1 MEKFIYHNTNSDFD
15 IVAINIFLKDG
26 AIDEPIKGLTN
37 ITTSLMGKKTTSK
50 TSQEINEV
58 FENVG
63 GFLRFKTYGD
73 FITISI
79 ATKKANIKESI
90 DTLKDILTN
99 SVFEEETLE
108 IEKQHALSTIKSR
121 KERPFDFAFDNLRKI
136 LYKNTPYEISSL
148 GTEESVKSISLEDVK
163 KRYADILSQEPIIS
177 VVADNLEDEDLE
189 TIKSV
194 LDIFSKSQG
203 TPPVNIC
210 SKVDKDEV
218 INIKR
223 GGAQASIMCG
233 YDAPLPIDKNEY
245 FAFKVLNAILGNG
258 MSSILFKILREEKG
272 YAYAVNSSISTNI
285 YCSKMIAYIGTSVEK
300 SQSALEDLN
309 DIIKNLEIDEE
320 DITLAKQ
327 KLIGNFSLEHQTR
340 FSKSYTMGYYELI
353 GLGKNAFFDYKNLVN
368 KVSKEDIEHVYKT
381 YINHHKCVVVT

>member
-121 KERPFDFAFDNLRKI
+121 KERPFDFTFDNLRKI

-203 TPPVNIC
+203 TPPANIC
-210 SKVDKDEV
+210 PKVDKDEV

-353 GLGKNAFFDYKNLVN
+353 GLGKNAVFDYKNLVN

>member
-15 IVAINIFLKDG
+15 IVAINIFLKGG
-26 AIDEPIKGLTN
+26 AMDEPIKGLTN

-108 IEKQHALSTIKSR
+108 IEKQNVLSTLKSR
-121 KERPFDFAFDNLRKI
+121 KERPFDFTFDNLRKI

-148 GTEESVKSISLEDVK
+148 GTEESVKSIYLEDVK
-163 KRYADILSQEPIIS
+163 KRYADILNQEPIIS

-210 SKVDKDEV
+210 PKVDKDEV

-245 FAFKVLNAILGNG
+245 FAFKVLNAMLGNG

-309 DIIKNLEIDEE
+309 DIIKNLKIDEE

-340 FSKSYTMGYYELI
+340 FSKSYTMGYYDLI
-353 GLGKNAFFDYKNLVN
+353 GLGKDAVFDYENLVN

>member
-108 IEKQHALSTIKSR
+108 IEKQNVLSTLKSR
-121 KERPFDFAFDNLRKI
+121 KERPFDFTFDNLRKI
-136 LYKNTPYEISSL
+136 LYKNHSL
-148 GTEESVKSISLEDVK
+148 
-163 KRYADILSQEPIIS
+163 
-177 VVADNLEDEDLE
+177 
-189 TIKSV
+189 
-194 LDIFSKSQG
+194 
-203 TPPVNIC
+203 
-210 SKVDKDEV
+210 
-218 INIKR
+218 
-223 GGAQASIMCG
+223 
-233 YDAPLPIDKNEY
+233 
-245 FAFKVLNAILGNG
+245 
-258 MSSILFKILREEKG
+258 
-272 YAYAVNSSISTNI
+272 
-285 YCSKMIAYIGTSVEK
+285 
-300 SQSALEDLN
+300 
-309 DIIKNLEIDEE
+309 
-320 DITLAKQ
+320 
-327 KLIGNFSLEHQTR
+327 
-340 FSKSYTMGYYELI
+340 
-353 GLGKNAFFDYKNLVN
+353 
-368 KVSKEDIEHVYKT
+368 
-381 YINHHKCVVVT
+381 

>member
-108 IEKQHALSTIKSR
+108 IEKQNVLSTLKSR
-121 KERPFDFAFDNLRKI
+121 KERPFDFTFDNLRKI

-163 KRYADILSQEPIIS
+163 KRYADVLNQEPIIS

-203 TPPVNIC
+203 TPPANIC
-210 SKVDKDEV
+210 PKVDKDEV

-258 MSSILFKILREEKG
+258 MSSMLFKILREEKG

-353 GLGKNAFFDYKNLVN
+353 GLGKDAFLDYENLVN

>member
-1 MEKFIYHNTNSDFD
+1 MEKFIYHNTKSDFD

-26 AIDEPIKGLTN
+26 AVNEPIKGLTN
-37 ITTSLMGKKTTSK
+37 VTTSLMGKKTTSK

-58 FENVG
+58 FESVG

-79 ATKKANIKESI
+79 ATKKANIKESM
-90 DTLKDILTN
+90 DTLKDVLTN

-108 IEKQHALSTIKSR
+108 IEKQNVLSTLKSR

-148 GTEESVKSISLEDVK
+148 GTEESVKSISVKDVRE
-163 KRYADILSQEPIIS
+163 RYFDILKKDYVAS
-177 VVADNLEDEDLE
+177 VVADNLEDKDIE

-194 LDIFSKSQG
+194 LDIFSKNQE
-203 TPPVNIC
+203 TPSINIC
-210 SKVDKDEV
+210 PKVDKDEV
-218 INIKR
+218 ISIKR

-233 YDAPLPIDKNEY
+233 YDAPLSKDKKEY

-272 YAYAVNSSISTNI
+272 YAYAVNSSVSTNL
-285 YCSKMIAYIGTSVEK
+285 YCSKMIAYIGTSIEK
-300 SQSALEDLN
+300 SDNALKDLN
-309 DIIKNLEIDEE
+309 DIIKNLNIKEE
-320 DITLAKQ
+320 DIDLAKQ

-340 FSKSYTMGYYELI
+340 FSKSYAMGYFELM
-353 GLGKNAFFDYKNLVN
+353 GLGKDTIFEYENLIKSVT
-368 KVSKEDIEHVYKT
+368 KKEIEDVYKT

>member
-108 IEKQHALSTIKSR
+108 IEKQNVLSTLKSR

-163 KRYADILSQEPIIS
+163 KRYADILNQEPIIS
-177 VVADNLEDEDLE
+177 VVADNLEDEDIE

-203 TPPVNIC
+203 TPPLNIC
-210 SKVDKDEV
+210 PKVDKDEV
-218 INIKR
+218 ISIKR

-245 FAFKVLNAILGNG
+245 FAFKVLNAMFGNG

>member
-1 MEKFIYHNTNSDFD
+1 MEKFIYHDPRSDFD
-15 IVAINIFLKDG
+15 IVAINIFLKG
-26 AIDEPIKGLTN
+26 GTIDEPIKGLTN

-50 TSQEINEV
+50 TSQEINEI
-58 FENVG
+58 FESVG

-73 FITISI
+73 FINISI
-79 ATKKANIKESI
+79 ATKKHVLKDATK
-90 DTLKDILTN
+90 TLKEVLTD
-99 SVFEEETLE
+99 SIFEEDALE

-121 KERPFDFAFDNLRKI
+121 RERPFDFAFDNLRKI

-163 KRYADILSQEPIIS
+163 KRYADILTQEPIIS
-177 VVADNLEDEDLE
+177 VVGDNLENEDIE
-189 TIKSV
+189 TIKRISDV
-194 LDIFSKSQG
+194 FSKSQE
-203 TPPVNIC
+203 TKPINVCP
-210 SKVDKDEV
+210 KVDSSDVLDIE
-218 INIKR
+218 R
-223 GGAQASIMCG
+223 GGTQASVMCG

-309 DIIKNLEIDEE
+309 TIIKNLEIDEE

-353 GLGKNAFFDYKNLVN
+353 GLGKDAVFDYENLVN

-381 YINHHKCVVVT
+381 YINHHKCVVVK

>member
-15 IVAINIFLKDG
+15 IVAINIFLKGG
-26 AIDEPIKGLTN
+26 AMDEPIKGLTN
-37 ITTSLMGKKTTSK
+37 ITTSLIGKKTTSK

-58 FENVG
+58 FENIG

-163 KRYADILSQEPIIS
+163 KRYADILKKEPIIS

-203 TPPVNIC
+203 TPPANIC
-210 SKVDKDEV
+210 PKVDKDEV

-353 GLGKNAFFDYKNLVN
+353 GLGKEAVFDYKNLVN
-368 KVSKEDIEHVYKT
+368 KVSKEYIKHVYKT

>member
-37 ITTSLMGKKTTSK
+37 ITTSLTGKKTTSK

-108 IEKQHALSTIKSR
+108 IEKQNVLSTLKSR

-163 KRYADILSQEPIIS
+163 KRYADILNQEPIIS

-203 TPPVNIC
+203 TPPANIC
-210 SKVDKDEV
+210 PKVDKDEV

-258 MSSILFKILREEKG
+258 MSSMLFKILREEKG

-353 GLGKNAFFDYKNLVN
+353 GLGKDAFLDYENLVN

>member
-15 IVAINIFLKDG
+15 IVAINIFLKGG
-26 AIDEPIKGLTN
+26 AMYEPIKGLTN

-108 IEKQHALSTIKSR
+108 IEKQNVLSTLKSR

-148 GTEESVKSISLEDVK
+148 GTEDSVKSISLEDVK
-163 KRYADILSQEPIIS
+163 KRYADILNQEPIIS

-203 TPPVNIC
+203 TPPANIC
-210 SKVDKDEV
+210 PKVDKDEV

-353 GLGKNAFFDYKNLVN
+353 GLGKDTVFDYENLVN

>member
-1 MEKFIYHNTNSDFD
+1 MGKFIYHNTKSDFD

-26 AIDEPIKGLTN
+26 AVNEPIKGLTN
-37 ITTSLMGKKTTSK
+37 VTTSLMGKKTTSK

-58 FENVG
+58 FESVG

-79 ATKKANIKESI
+79 ATKKANIKESMN
-90 DTLKDILTN
+90 TLKDVLTN

-108 IEKQHALSTIKSR
+108 IEKQNVLSTLKSR

-148 GTEESVKSISLEDVK
+148 GTEESVKSISVKDVRE
-163 KRYADILSQEPIIS
+163 RYFDILKKDYVAS
-177 VVADNLEDEDLE
+177 VVADNLEDKDIE

-194 LDIFSKSQG
+194 LDIFSKNQE
-203 TPPVNIC
+203 TPSTNIC
-210 SKVDKDEV
+210 PKVDKDEV
-218 INIKR
+218 ISIKR

-233 YDAPLPIDKNEY
+233 YDAPLSKDKKEY

-272 YAYAVNSSISTNI
+272 YAYAVSSSVSTNI
-285 YCSKMIAYIGTSVEK
+285 YCSKMIAYIGTSIEK
-300 SQSALEDLN
+300 SDNALKDLN
-309 DIIKNLEIDEE
+309 DIIKNLNIKEE
-320 DITLAKQ
+320 DIELAKQ

-340 FSKSYTMGYYELI
+340 FSKSYAMGYFELM
-353 GLGKNAFFDYKNLVN
+353 GLGKDTIFEYENLIKSVT
-368 KVSKEDIEHVYKT
+368 KKEIEDVYKT

>member
-108 IEKQHALSTIKSR
+108 IEKQNVLSTLKSR
-121 KERPFDFAFDNLRKI
+121 KERPFDFTFDNLRKI

-163 KRYADILSQEPIIS
+163 KRYADILNQEPIIS

-203 TPPVNIC
+203 TPPANIC
-210 SKVDKDEV
+210 PKVDKDEV

-245 FAFKVLNAILGNG
+245 FAFKVLNAMLGNG

-353 GLGKNAFFDYKNLVN
+353 GLGKDAFLDYENLVN

>member
-1 MEKFIYHNTNSDFD
+1 MEKFIYHNTKSDFD

-26 AIDEPIKGLTN
+26 AINEPVKGLTN
-37 ITTSLMGKKTTSK
+37 VTTSLMGKKTTSK

-58 FENVG
+58 FENAG

-79 ATKKANIKESI
+79 ATKKANIKESM
-90 DTLKDILTN
+90 DTLKDVLKNI
-99 SVFEEETLE
+99 VFEEEALE
-108 IEKQHALSTIKSR
+108 VEKQNVLSTLKSR

-148 GTEESVKSISLEDVK
+148 GTEESVKSISVKDVQE
-163 KRYADILSQEPIIS
+163 RYLDILKKDYIAS
-177 VVADNLEDEDLE
+177 VVADNLEDEDIE

-194 LDIFSKSQG
+194 LDIFSKSQE
-203 TPPVNIC
+203 TPSTNIC
-210 SKVDKDEV
+210 PKVDKDEV

-233 YDAPLPIDKNEY
+233 YDAPLPKDKKEY
-245 FAFKVLNAILGNG
+245 FAFKVLNAMLGNG

-285 YCSKMIAYIGTSVEK
+285 YCSKMIAYIGTSIEK
-300 SQSALEDLN
+300 SDNALKDLN
-309 DIIKNLEIDEE
+309 DIIKNLNIKEE
-320 DITLAKQ
+320 DIDLAKQ

-340 FSKSYTMGYYELI
+340 FSKSYAMGYFELI
-353 GLGKNAFFDYKNLVN
+353 GLGKDTIFEYENLIKSVT
-368 KVSKEDIEHVYKT
+368 KEEIEDVYKA

>member
-37 ITTSLMGKKTTSK
+37 ITTSLMGKKTASK

-90 DTLKDILTN
+90 DTLKDILIN

-108 IEKQHALSTIKSR
+108 IEKQNVLSTLTSR
-121 KERPFDFAFDNLRKI
+121 KERPFDFTFDNLRKI

-163 KRYADILSQEPIIS
+163 KRYADILNQEPIIS

-210 SKVDKDEV
+210 PKVDKDEV

-245 FAFKVLNAILGNG
+245 FAFKVLNAMLGNG

-309 DIIKNLEIDEE
+309 DIIKNLKIDEE

-353 GLGKNAFFDYKNLVN
+353 GLGKDAVFDYENLVN

>member
-1 MEKFIYHNTNSDFD
+1 MDKFIYHDTKSDFD

-26 AIDEPIKGLTN
+26 AVNETIKGLTN
-37 ITTSLMGKKTTSK
+37 VTTSLMGKKTTSK
-50 TSQEINEV
+50 TSQEINEI

-79 ATKKANIKESI
+79 ATKKANIKESM
-90 DTLKDILTN
+90 DTLKDVLTN

-108 IEKQHALSTIKSR
+108 IEKQNVLSTLKSR

-148 GTEESVKSISLEDVK
+148 GIEESVKSISIKDVQE
-163 KRYADILSQEPIIS
+163 RYFDILKKDYIAS
-177 VVADNLEDEDLE
+177 VVADNLEDKDIEN
-189 TIKSV
+189 IKSL
-194 LDIFSKSQG
+194 LDIFSKSQE
-203 TPPVNIC
+203 TPPTNLC
-210 SKVDKDEV
+210 PKVDKDEV

-233 YDAPLPIDKNEY
+233 YDAPLPKDKKEY
-245 FAFKVLNAILGNG
+245 FAFKVLNAMLGNG

-272 YAYAVNSSISTNI
+272 YAYAVNSSISTNL
-285 YCSKMIAYIGTSVEK
+285 YCSKMIAYIGTSIEK
-300 SQSALEDLN
+300 SDNALKDLN
-309 DIIKNLEIDEE
+309 DIIKNLNIKEE
-320 DITLAKQ
+320 DIDLAKQ

-340 FSKSYTMGYYELI
+340 FSKSYAIGYFELI
-353 GLGKNAFFDYKNLVN
+353 GLGKDTIFEYENLIKSVT
-368 KVSKEDIEHVYKT
+368 KKEIEDVYKK
-381 YINHHKCVVVT
+381 YINHHKCVVVA

>member
-1 MEKFIYHNTNSDFD
+1 MDKFIYHDTKSDFD

-26 AIDEPIKGLTN
+26 AVNETIKGLTN
-37 ITTSLMGKKTTSK
+37 VTTSLMGKKTTSK
-50 TSQEINEV
+50 TSQEINEI

-79 ATKKANIKESI
+79 ATKKANIKESM
-90 DTLKDILTN
+90 DTLKDVLTN

-108 IEKQHALSTIKSR
+108 IEKQNVLSTLKSR

-148 GTEESVKSISLEDVK
+148 GTEESVKSISIKDVQE
-163 KRYADILSQEPIIS
+163 RYFDILKKDYIAS
-177 VVADNLEDEDLE
+177 VVADNLEDKDIEN
-189 TIKSV
+189 IKSL
-194 LDIFSKSQG
+194 LDIFSKSQE
-203 TPPVNIC
+203 TPPTNLC
-210 SKVDKDEV
+210 PKVDKDEV

-233 YDAPLPIDKNEY
+233 YDAPLPKDKKEY
-245 FAFKVLNAILGNG
+245 FAFKVLNAMLGNG

-272 YAYAVNSSISTNI
+272 YAYAVNSSISTNL
-285 YCSKMIAYIGTSVEK
+285 YCSKMIAYIGTSIEK
-300 SQSALEDLN
+300 SNNALKDLN
-309 DIIKNLEIDEE
+309 DIIKNLNIKEE
-320 DITLAKQ
+320 DIDLAKQ

-340 FSKSYTMGYYELI
+340 FSKSYAIGYFELI
-353 GLGKNAFFDYKNLVN
+353 GLGKDTIFEYENFIKSVT
-368 KVSKEDIEHVYKT
+368 KKDIEDVYKT
-381 YINHHKCVVVT
+381 YINHHKCVVVA

>member
-1 MEKFIYHNTNSDFD
+1 
-15 IVAINIFLKDG
+15 
-26 AIDEPIKGLTN
+26 
-37 ITTSLMGKKTTSK
+37 
-50 TSQEINEV
+50 
-58 FENVG
+58 
-63 GFLRFKTYGD
+63 
-73 FITISI
+73 
-79 ATKKANIKESI
+79 
-90 DTLKDILTN
+90 
-99 SVFEEETLE
+99 
-108 IEKQHALSTIKSR
+108 
-121 KERPFDFAFDNLRKI
+121 
-136 LYKNTPYEISSL
+136 
-148 GTEESVKSISLEDVK
+148 
-163 KRYADILSQEPIIS
+163 
-177 VVADNLEDEDLE
+177 
-189 TIKSV
+189 
-194 LDIFSKSQG
+194 
-203 TPPVNIC
+203 
-210 SKVDKDEV
+210 
-218 INIKR
+218 
-223 GGAQASIMCG
+223 MCG

>member
-108 IEKQHALSTIKSR
+108 IEKQNVLSALKSR

-163 KRYADILSQEPIIS
+163 KRYADILNQEPIIS

-210 SKVDKDEV
+210 PKVDKDEV

-245 FAFKVLNAILGNG
+245 FAFKVLNAMLGNG

-309 DIIKNLEIDEE
+309 DIIKNLKIDEE

-353 GLGKNAFFDYKNLVN
+353 GLGKNAVFDYENLVN

>member
-1 MEKFIYHNTNSDFD
+1 MEKFIYHNTKSDFD

-26 AIDEPIKGLTN
+26 AVNEPIKGLTN
-37 ITTSLMGKKTTSK
+37 VTTSLMGKKTTSK

-58 FENVG
+58 FESVG

-79 ATKKANIKESI
+79 ATKKANIKESM
-90 DTLKDILTN
+90 DTLKDVLTN

-108 IEKQHALSTIKSR
+108 IEKQNVLSTLKSR

-148 GTEESVKSISLEDVK
+148 GTEESVKSISVKDVRE
-163 KRYADILSQEPIIS
+163 RYFDILKKDYVAS
-177 VVADNLEDEDLE
+177 VVADNLEDKDIE

-194 LDIFSKSQG
+194 LDIFSKNQE
-203 TPPVNIC
+203 TPSIDIC
-210 SKVDKDEV
+210 PKVDKDEV
-218 INIKR
+218 ISIKR

-233 YDAPLPIDKNEY
+233 YDAPLSKDKKEY

-272 YAYAVNSSISTNI
+272 YAYAVNSSVSTNL
-285 YCSKMIAYIGTSVEK
+285 YCSKMIAYIGTSIEK
-300 SQSALEDLN
+300 SDNALKDLN
-309 DIIKNLEIDEE
+309 DIIKNLNIKEE
-320 DITLAKQ
+320 DIDLAKQ

-340 FSKSYTMGYYELI
+340 FSKSYAMGYFELM
-353 GLGKNAFFDYKNLVN
+353 GLGKDTIFEYENLIKSVT
-368 KVSKEDIEHVYKT
+368 KKEIEDVYKT

>member
-79 ATKKANIKESI
+79 ATKKANTKESI

-108 IEKQHALSTIKSR
+108 IEKQNVLSTLKSR

-148 GTEESVKSISLEDVK
+148 GTEESVKSISLEDVQ
-163 KRYADILSQEPIIS
+163 KRYADILNQEPIIS

-194 LDIFSKSQG
+194 LDVFSKGQG

-210 SKVDKDEV
+210 PKVDKDEV

-233 YDAPLPIDKNEY
+233 YDAPLPIDKNGY
-245 FAFKVLNAILGNG
+245 FAFKVLNAMLGNG
-258 MSSILFKILREEKG
+258 MSSVLFKILREEKG

-309 DIIKNLEIDEE
+309 DIIK
-320 DITLAKQ
+320 TLK
-327 KLIGNFSLEHQTR
+327 
-340 FSKSYTMGYYELI
+340 
-353 GLGKNAFFDYKNLVN
+353 
-368 KVSKEDIEHVYKT
+368 
-381 YINHHKCVVVT
+381 

>member
-37 ITTSLMGKKTTSK
+37 ITTSLIGKKTTSK

>member
-15 IVAINIFLKDG
+15 IVAINIFLKGG
-26 AIDEPIKGLTN
+26 AMDEPIKGLTN

-108 IEKQHALSTIKSR
+108 IEKQNVLSTLKSR
-121 KERPFDFAFDNLRKI
+121 KERPFDFTFDNLRKI

-163 KRYADILSQEPIIS
+163 KRYADILNQEPIIS

-210 SKVDKDEV
+210 PKVDKDEV

-245 FAFKVLNAILGNG
+245 FAFKVLNAMLGNG
-258 MSSILFKILREEKG
+258 MSSVLFKILREEKG

-353 GLGKNAFFDYKNLVN
+353 GLGKDTVFDYENLVN

>member
-1 MEKFIYHNTNSDFD
+1 MDKFIYHDTKSDFD

-26 AIDEPIKGLTN
+26 AVNETIKGLTN
-37 ITTSLMGKKTTSK
+37 VTTSLMGKKTTSK
-50 TSQEINEV
+50 TSQEINEI

-79 ATKKANIKESI
+79 ATKKANIKESM
-90 DTLKDILTN
+90 DTLKDVLTN

-108 IEKQHALSTIKSR
+108 IEKQNVLSTLKSR

-148 GTEESVKSISLEDVK
+148 GTEESVKSISIKDVQE
-163 KRYADILSQEPIIS
+163 RYFDILKKDYIAS
-177 VVADNLEDEDLE
+177 VVADNLEDKDIEN
-189 TIKSV
+189 IKSL
-194 LDIFSKSQG
+194 LDIFSKSQE
-203 TPPVNIC
+203 TPPTNLC
-210 SKVDKDEV
+210 PKVDKDEV

-233 YDAPLPIDKNEY
+233 YDAPLPKDKKEY
-245 FAFKVLNAILGNG
+245 FAFKVLNAMLGNG

-272 YAYAVNSSISTNI
+272 YAYAVNSSISTNL
-285 YCSKMIAYIGTSVEK
+285 YCSKMIAYIGTSIEK
-300 SQSALEDLN
+300 SDNALKDLN
-309 DIIKNLEIDEE
+309 DIIKNLNIKEE
-320 DITLAKQ
+320 DIDLAKQ

-340 FSKSYTMGYYELI
+340 FSKSYAIGYFELI
-353 GLGKNAFFDYKNLVN
+353 GLGKDTIFEYENLIKSVT
-368 KVSKEDIEHVYKT
+368 KKDIEDVYKT
-381 YINHHKCVVVT
+381 YINHHKCVVVA